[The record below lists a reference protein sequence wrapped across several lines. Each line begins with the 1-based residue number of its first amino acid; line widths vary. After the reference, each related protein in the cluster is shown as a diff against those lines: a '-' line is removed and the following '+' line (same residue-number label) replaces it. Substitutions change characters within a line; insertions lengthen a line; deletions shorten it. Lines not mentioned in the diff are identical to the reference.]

1 MLKPPEPHGP
11 LFMFIVRSYKIYENI
26 RSNYKLL
33 ITLGPLLDGAEYL
46 TTRLVFHQLQPR
58 PNSTELR
65 RIIDERRC
73 ALRAGKS
80 FVKIFICHS
89 FASDLSISNICL

>member
-1 MLKPPEPHGP
+1 MALSGDYVEAPGTTHGP

-46 TTRLVFHQLQPR
+46 TTRLVFHQLHGPT
-58 PNSTELR
+58 PPSCGVSPAKSASATAAAPAPAAASSTQWTLR
-65 RIIDERRC
+65 
-73 ALRAGKS
+73 G
-80 FVKIFICHS
+80 
-89 FASDLSISNICL
+89 N